1 MGITRNTQLSLKAP
15 TIRLKM
21 QFYNI
26 SKVDYQNSRNLIWEK
41 SLIVSVIWV
50 SPIPRLDALVN
61 WHRLALGGLR
71 RIEIRLKCNNAH
83 FKQRFFILRP
93 RIPLSLFEKMIFSV
107 LEERKCK
114 RLWLGDFVNLALKYS
129 IFLSK
134 IMSRPA
140 NIKLQFIFVLEM
152 NEWEWQL
159 CHLKRRQ
166 SLAELWALCV
176 HSARSSLE
184 SRECHSV
191 TPHCTCCLHFSTNT
205 LYTSTPLYRTGAL
218 TITNVWP
225 AILLIVFKVIR
236 QNTHRD

>member
-26 SKVDYQNSRNLIWEK
+26 SKVDYQNSHNLIWEK

-114 RLWLGDFVNLALKYS
+114 RLWLVDFVNLALKYS

-176 HSARSSLE
+176 CTPPARPRSPG
-184 SRECHSV
+184 SV
-191 TPHCTCCLHFSTNT
+191 TVSLRIAHVVYISAPTPSIHQPLCTELGH
-205 LYTSTPLYRTGAL
+205 
-218 TITNVWP
+218 WP
-225 AILLIVFKVIR
+225 
-236 QNTHRD
+236 

>member
-1 MGITRNTQLSLKAP
+1 MGISRNTHLSLKAP
-15 TIRLKM
+15 TIRLKNAVLY
-21 QFYNI
+21 FKSNE
-26 SKVDYQNSRNLIWEK
+26 NSRNLIWEK
-41 SLIVSVIWV
+41 SLFVSVIWV

-93 RIPLSLFEKMIFSV
+93 RIPLSLFEKIIFSV
-107 LEERKCK
+107 LEGGKCK
-114 RLWLGDFVNLALKYS
+114 RLWLVDFVNLALKYS

-134 IMSRPA
+134 IMSRAA

-166 SLAELWALCV
+166 SLAELCALCV
-176 HSARSSLE
+176 HSARSSPE
-184 SRECHSV
+184 SPGVSRCHSALHMLF
-191 TPHCTCCLHFSTNT
+191 TFQHQHPQYNNPSIQNWGIDKNHLYECMTC
-205 LYTSTPLYRTGAL
+205 
-218 TITNVWP
+218 
-225 AILLIVFKVIR
+225 IVFKVIR

>member
-1 MGITRNTQLSLKAP
+1 
-15 TIRLKM
+15 M

-114 RLWLGDFVNLALKYS
+114 RLWLVDFVNLALKYS

-166 SLAELWALCV
+166 SLAELWALSV
-176 HSARSSLE
+176 HSARSSPE
-184 SRECHSV
+184 PRECHSV